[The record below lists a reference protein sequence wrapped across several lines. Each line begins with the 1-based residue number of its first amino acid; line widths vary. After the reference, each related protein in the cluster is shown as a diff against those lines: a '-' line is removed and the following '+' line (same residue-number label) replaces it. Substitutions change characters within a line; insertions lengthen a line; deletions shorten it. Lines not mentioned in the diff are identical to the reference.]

1 MNSPNKGKSNIAPA
15 TTESQGDFR
24 RKRLNIGENRKLDID
39 RQGYYFKL
47 NMEDFKNDP
56 SEDMVSMCGHA

>member
-1 MNSPNKGKSNIAPA
+1 LRIVDSACLLQAGVAELKKN
-15 TTESQGDFR
+15 
-24 RKRLNIGENRKLDID
+24 KRLNIGENRKLDID

-47 NMEDFKNDP
+47 NMEDFKNDS

>member
-1 MNSPNKGKSNIAPA
+1 LRIVDSTCLLQAGIA
-15 TTESQGDFR
+15 ELKKI
-24 RKRLNIGENRKLDID
+24 KRLNIGENRKLDID